1 MIFRD
6 PINRSVFSW
15 CIYDWANSPFPTV
28 VLTFIIPAYFTN
40 VVAVNAETATS
51 QWAFMIGVASLII
64 AFVSPIVGTIADKGH
79 RLKNWL
85 FLATTILAFMTAM
98 LWFVRPIHS
107 DGILL
112 LLLTGVALIA
122 FEIAM
127 VFYNAL
133 LPNLVSSNY
142 LGRVS
147 GLGWGLGYIGG
158 LICLLILIVGC
169 IQIETPP
176 FGLDKRTLEHI
187 RASGPIVALWLIIFS
202 LPIFFWTQER
212 SRSTKPTQVTSE
224 FGFSRLFSSFRM
236 LLGNKRLSRFLLA
249 RMIFTD
255 GINTL
260 FAFGGIYAAGTFGM
274 GIKDVLLFGL
284 LLNATAGFG
293 AFLFGWL
300 DDRIGPKA
308 TILIGLSFI
317 TLIGLPILLIESLL
331 WFWVLGATLGIFFG
345 PVQSASRSL
354 MVRLVP
360 PGEEAGMFGLYALS
374 GKITSFVGPW
384 LVGLLVLT
392 YDSQR
397 LALSIV
403 IPFLIIGGLI
413 LLTVKNPSQE

>member
-158 LICLLILIVGC
+158 LICLLILLVGF

-187 RASGPIVALWLIIFS
+187 RASGPIVALWLIFFS

>member
-147 GLGWGLGYIGG
+147 G
-158 LICLLILIVGC
+158 CLLY
-169 IQIETPP
+169 
-176 FGLDKRTLEHI
+176 
-187 RASGPIVALWLIIFS
+187 
-202 LPIFFWTQER
+202 
-212 SRSTKPTQVTSE
+212 TS
-224 FGFSRLFSSFRM
+224 
-236 LLGNKRLSRFLLA
+236 
-249 RMIFTD
+249 
-255 GINTL
+255 
-260 FAFGGIYAAGTFGM
+260 
-274 GIKDVLLFGL
+274 
-284 LLNATAGFG
+284 
-293 AFLFGWL
+293 
-300 DDRIGPKA
+300 
-308 TILIGLSFI
+308 
-317 TLIGLPILLIESLL
+317 
-331 WFWVLGATLGIFFG
+331 
-345 PVQSASRSL
+345 
-354 MVRLVP
+354 
-360 PGEEAGMFGLYALS
+360 
-374 GKITSFVGPW
+374 
-384 LVGLLVLT
+384 
-392 YDSQR
+392 
-397 LALSIV
+397 
-403 IPFLIIGGLI
+403 
-413 LLTVKNPSQE
+413 PSPRD

>member
-1 MIFRD
+1 
-6 PINRSVFSW
+6 
-15 CIYDWANSPFPTV
+15 
-28 VLTFIIPAYFTN
+28 
-40 VVAVNAETATS
+40 
-51 QWAFMIGVASLII
+51 
-64 AFVSPIVGTIADKGH
+64 
-79 RLKNWL
+79 
-85 FLATTILAFMTAM
+85 M
-98 LWFVRPIHS
+98 L
-107 DGILL
+107 ILL
-112 LLLTGVALIA
+112 
-122 FEIAM
+122 
-127 VFYNAL
+127 
-133 LPNLVSSNY
+133 
-142 LGRVS
+142 
-147 GLGWGLGYIGG
+147 
-158 LICLLILIVGC
+158 VGF

-374 GKITSFVGPW
+374 GKITSFLGPW
-384 LVGLLVLT
+384 LVGLFVLT